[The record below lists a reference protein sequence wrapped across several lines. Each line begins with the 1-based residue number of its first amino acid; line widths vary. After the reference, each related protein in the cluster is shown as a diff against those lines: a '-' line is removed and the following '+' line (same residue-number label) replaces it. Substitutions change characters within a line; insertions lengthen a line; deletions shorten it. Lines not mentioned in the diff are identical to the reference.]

1 MWLSIDNDY
10 ECSINGEV
18 RNKKTLRI
26 LKTWGAGGHRREYLY
41 CRMGGAGSKKTSVHR
56 IVGNLFL
63 PQPTCSETE
72 IDHIDRNPTNNHAS
86 NLRWV
91 SKKVNSSNK
100 NPETKP
106 RSNNK
111 SGQLYIRT
119 DTRYNGYTINIRG
132 KYYGYFKNLEDAIK
146 TRDTI
151 LNAV

>member
-1 MWLSIDNDY
+1 MWLSIDDCY

-26 LKTWGAGGHRREYLY
+26 LKTWTAGTKRQYLY
-41 CRMGGAGSKKTSVHR
+41 CRVGGAGSKKTGVHR

-63 PQPTCSETE
+63 PQPTCNEVE

-91 SKKVNSSNK
+91 SKKVNINNR

-106 RSNNK
+106 RSNNQ
-111 SGQLYIRT
+111 SGHLNIIVVNECNSYIV
-119 DTRYNGYTINIRG
+119 NIKG
-132 KYYGYFKNLEDAIK
+132 KYCGYFKNLEDAIK
-146 TRDTI
+146 TRDTL